1 MKQLLYSLIC
11 LCCACQPSGTTQ
23 TTTAQQDDA
32 APAIEFSADSAYRFV
47 EEQVAFGYRIP
58 NTPAHKA
65 CAAYLA
71 AKLEQ
76 FGATVTLQEA
86 DVTAYDGTVLHA
98 TNIIGSYRPELPDR
112 ILLCAHWDTRP
123 WADHDPDEANH
134 RKPIDGANDGASGVG
149 VLLEVARQLSGRLP
163 ACGVDIVLF
172 DAEDYGTPE
181 FHTGTYKPDTWCLGS
196 QHWAKEAKKNGYKA
210 RYGILLDM
218 VGAPDAI
225 FPREYYSTYYAA
237 GVLDKVWQTA
247 RSLGFGQLFVQT
259 STYPVTDD
267 HYYVNTLAGIPCI
280 DIVHYNPHGET
291 GFGDYWHTLDDN
303 MDNISRQTLYA
314 VGKTV
319 LTVIYDEQ

>member
-1 MKQLLYSLIC
+1 MLSVAGALA
-11 LCCACQPSGTTQ
+11 ACQGKPVG
-23 TTTAQQDDA
+23 A
-32 APAIEFSADSAYRFV
+32 AADTDTMTVNVPAFDADSAYASI
-47 EEQVAFGYRIP
+47 EAQCAFGPRVP
-58 NTPAHKA
+58 GTEAHTA
-65 CAAYLA
+65 CGDYIVAAFRALG
-71 AKLEQ
+71 L
-76 FGATVTLQEA
+76 TVTEQRAQVITWE
-86 DVTAYDGTVLHA
+86 GRSMPCR
-98 TNIIGSYRPELPDR
+98 NIIAAFNPDAR
-112 ILLCAHWDTRP
+112 DRVLVCAHWDSRP

-181 FHTGTYKPDTWCLGS
+181 FHTGTHKPDTWCLGS
-196 QHWAKEAKKNGYKA
+196 QHWAKEAKKNGYNA

-225 FPREYYSTYYAA
+225 FPREYYSVYFAA